1 MVNLPALAGAED
13 RNALI
18 AHQRERIFRRLE
30 SAGLGVDPGDIAHES
45 YVTPSDFALRDGSRD
60 GSLYGPASNSRL
72 HAFWRQPNRS
82 RRVPGLFFAGGGAH
96 PGGGMPLVTLSG
108 RIAADEIRRF
118 LSPG

>member
-1 MVNLPALAGAED
+1 MV
-13 RNALI
+13 
-18 AHQRERIFRRLE
+18 E
-30 SAGLGVDPGDIAHES
+30 SF
-45 YVTPSDFALRDGSRD
+45 VTPADFALRDGSRD

-108 RIAADEIRRF
+108 RIAADEIRRY
-118 LSPG
+118 LASR